1 MNSWIEIDI
10 QNCTYYFFENL
21 DRGKI
26 KIAEKSYKSIIIYHI
41 AYMMVKTLAIYNPSI
56 NPLHLVINKINRY
69 IEENEMKFWH

>member
-26 KIAEKSYKSIIIYHI
+26 KIAEKSYKNILIYHI
-41 AYMMVKTLAIYNPSI
+41 GNVMVKTLAMYNPSI
-56 NPLHLVINKINRY
+56 NLYTLLSIK
-69 IEENEMKFWH
+69 